1 MRPWRNLPG
10 SRAVSC
16 EGRERKRPRGSA
28 PAAVSPVAC
37 SDTEEP
43 RRVSLSGPAAVI
55 ILAAGEGTRM
65 KNQTPKVLNQV
76 CGRSMLGHV
85 IAASR
90 ELTPGRLIVVTGHGR
105 DKVTAH
111 IAAQVADDAL

>member
-16 EGRERKRPRGSA
+16 EGRERELSRGSA
-28 PAAVSPVAC
+28 PAAVSPGAC

-90 ELTPGRLIVVTGHGR
+90 GVTPGGPLRVAGAWR

-111 IAAQVADDAL
+111 L